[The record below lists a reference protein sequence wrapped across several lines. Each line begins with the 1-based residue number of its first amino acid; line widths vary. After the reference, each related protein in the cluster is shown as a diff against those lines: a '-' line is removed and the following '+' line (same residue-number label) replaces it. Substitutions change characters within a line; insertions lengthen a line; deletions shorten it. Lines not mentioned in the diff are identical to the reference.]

1 MVTTRGEFAVRG
13 GILDIF
19 PPTAEHPVRVE
30 FWGDEVSEVR
40 SFSVADQR
48 SVGEVT
54 RIDVPPC
61 RELLLTTPVR
71 ERAGEL
77 ALEQPETAGLNRN
90 PLRELLEKLS
100 EGIPG
105 EGMES
110 LIPALVGGEMQ
121 TLTDLLPDGTRVLLA
136 DPERIRTRCADLVRI
151 RALWAELVEVWDDR
165 TFYDFVST
173 SKAFS
178 DLSFAH
184 REAFGQVGFGTG
196 GWDSDFPNSMLEILR
211 VVLTGCDDDQL
222 LVVGGVEQV
231 PQGLWTRT
239 PDDLVHWPAGTSLSS
254 LHGGGTRPGVAR
266 LHRLDAD
273 TIRVTDVYG
282 GTRDVPAVLTTCQSW
297 LLSTQIDTDESL
309 FGQEVWMALDRTR
322 YMQSTKT
329 FVMVDRPF
337 WRDVDPA
344 TGREVMSTTLTDRLT
359 RSTYLF
365 DNGPDRPGVICL
377 SYSWMSDSLKM
388 LPYPV
393 EKRVELAL
401 GALRKIY
408 PTVDV
413 GAHVIGDPIT
423 VTWESDPHSLG
434 AFKGALPGHYRY
446 NRRMYCHF
454 VQDDLPAAER
464 GIFMAG
470 DDVSWTPAWAEGAV
484 QTALN
489 AVWGIVAHLGGSTPP
504 DNPGPGTGSPSSR
517 RPRCRTDAR
526 RAAADRL
533 PAVRR
538 GREPRPARRG
548 VRRRGRG
555 PARHPGDVP
564 DRLRHRRRCGRRA
577 RRAGRRA
584 VGGRRRRDRQDVGDG
599 GAVRLPGA
607 PRRTGRQ
614 RRRARRAGRDPARR
628 VPQDA
633 PVRRAR
639 PSLLHRLGHP
649 RPPS

>member
-1 MVTTRGEFAVRG
+1 MSPEQPPLTAFGP
-13 GILDIF
+13 DF
-19 PPTAEHPVRVE
+19 PFPYDDWLAHPAGLGRMPPDRL
-30 FWGDEVSEVR
+30 GSEVVVVGAGIAGLVAAYELMRIGLRPVVYESSHLGGRLR
-40 SFSVADQR
+40 SQPFEGADGIVAELGGMRFPRSSTAFHHYVDLLGLDTAPFPNPLTEAAGSTVIDLHGRTYYGRTLADLPPFFTEVADAWASALEEGAGFTDLQQA
-48 SVGEVT
+48 
-54 RIDVPPC
+54 I
-61 RELLLTTPVR
+61 R
-71 ERAGEL
+71 ERD
-77 ALEQPETAGLNRN
+77 TA
-90 PLRELLEKLS
+90 
-100 EGIPG
+100 
-105 EGMES
+105 
-110 LIPALVGGEMQ
+110 
-121 TLTDLLPDGTRVLLA
+121 
-136 DPERIRTRCADLVRI
+136 RI

-211 VVLTGCDDDQL
+211 VVLTGCEDDQL

-282 GTRDVPAVLTTCQSW
+282 GTRDVSTVLTTCQSW

-309 FGQEVWMALDRTR
+309 FGQELWMALDRTR

-401 GALRKIY
+401 AALRKIY
-408 PTVDV
+408 PNVDV

-489 AVWGIVAHLGGSTPP
+489 AVWGIVAHLGGATPP
-504 DNPGPGTGSPSSR
+504 DNPGPG
-517 RPRCRTDAR
+517 
-526 RAAADRL
+526 DRFAELAPPTL
-533 PAVRR
+533 P
-538 GREPRPARRG
+538 
-548 VRRRGRG
+548 
-555 PARHPGDVP
+555 D
-564 DRLRHRRRCGRRA
+564 
-577 RRAGRRA
+577 
-584 VGGRRRRDRQDVGDG
+584 
-599 GAVRLPGA
+599 
-607 PRRTGRQ
+607 
-614 RRRARRAGRDPARR
+614 
-628 VPQDA
+628 
-633 PVRRAR
+633 
-639 PSLLHRLGHP
+639 
-649 RPPS
+649 

>member
-1 MVTTRGEFAVRG
+1 MSPEQPPVTAFGPDFPFPYDDWLTHPAGRGQVPPDRLGTEVVVVGAGIAGLVAAYELMRIGLRPVVYESSHLG
-13 GILDIF
+13 GRLRSQPFEGADGIVAELGGMRF
-19 PPTAEHPVRVE
+19 PRSSTAFHHYVDLLGLPTAPFPNPLTEAAGSTVIDLHGRTYYGRTLADLPPFFTE
-30 FWGDEVSEVR
+30 
-40 SFSVADQR
+40 VADAWASALEEGAGFTDLQQA
-48 SVGEVT
+48 
-54 RIDVPPC
+54 I
-61 RELLLTTPVR
+61 R
-71 ERAGEL
+71 ERD
-77 ALEQPETAGLNRN
+77 
-90 PLRELLEKLS
+90 
-100 EGIPG
+100 
-105 EGMES
+105 
-110 LIPALVGGEMQ
+110 VG
-121 TLTDLLPDGTRVLLA
+121 
-136 DPERIRTRCADLVRI
+136 RI

-211 VVLTGCDDDQL
+211 VVLTGCDEDQL

-239 PDDLVHWPAGTSLSS
+239 PDDPGHWPAGTSLSS

-344 TGREVMSTTLTDRLT
+344 TGREVVSTTLTDRLT

-504 DNPGPGTGSPSSR
+504 DNPGPG
-517 RPRCRTDAR
+517 
-526 RAAADRL
+526 DRFAELAPPAL
-533 PAVRR
+533 P
-538 GREPRPARRG
+538 
-548 VRRRGRG
+548 
-555 PARHPGDVP
+555 D
-564 DRLRHRRRCGRRA
+564 
-577 RRAGRRA
+577 
-584 VGGRRRRDRQDVGDG
+584 
-599 GAVRLPGA
+599 
-607 PRRTGRQ
+607 
-614 RRRARRAGRDPARR
+614 
-628 VPQDA
+628 
-633 PVRRAR
+633 
-639 PSLLHRLGHP
+639 
-649 RPPS
+649 